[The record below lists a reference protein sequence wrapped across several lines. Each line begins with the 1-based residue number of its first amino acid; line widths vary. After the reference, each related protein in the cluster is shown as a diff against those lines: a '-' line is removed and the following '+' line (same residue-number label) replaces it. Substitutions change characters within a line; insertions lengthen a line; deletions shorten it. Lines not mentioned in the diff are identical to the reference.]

1 MRDGLFVMELPWIRV
16 RKTIRALC
24 SLLPPHT
31 GLLFSGFGSPLLFL
45 FCSLTSFL
53 LFLSTDFTVCVF
65 VFCLPLQWD
74 FRVSSVTSFPSSLEF
89 QFDARFFFLTFLRP
103 LYGGH
108 TIRPPRRSVTFR
120 SRRPSCHL
128 FFSSLAFLCFFP
140 SLTTIDGEFAI
151 IRT

>member
-1 MRDGLFVMELPWIRV
+1 MDTGA
-16 RKTIRALC
+16 KAIRALC

-89 QFDARFFFLTFLRP
+89 QFDARFFFLNLSASP
-103 LYGGH
+103 LW
-108 TIRPPRRSVTFR
+108 RSYDPTAHDV
-120 SRRPSCHL
+120 P
-128 FFSSLAFLCFFP
+128 
-140 SLTTIDGEFAI
+140 
-151 IRT
+151 